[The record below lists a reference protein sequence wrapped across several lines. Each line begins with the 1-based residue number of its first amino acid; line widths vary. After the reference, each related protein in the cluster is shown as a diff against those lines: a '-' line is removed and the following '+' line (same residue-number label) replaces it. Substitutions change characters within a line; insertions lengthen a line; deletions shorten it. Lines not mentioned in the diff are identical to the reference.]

1 MNDTHTDAD
10 LGSLLRTN
18 DPRKLKSFLD
28 SQLSAIRSELER
40 KGMADQN
47 IKALKLLEEFNASFM
62 SIMTGYH
69 RKDAMITNMIFIT
82 SIIGSL
88 IIVPGLMLL
97 PLLVSGLPA
106 LILIPI
112 VIALPLALVGTLFGM
127 DFLDRCLRKWNLESL
142 EKKLKGLDAIS
153 QQISQLCAQEKAEI
167 EQNTAA
173 LLAMK
178 QHSGPDSSTP
188 ACAPLD
194 ATSGAL
200 VLFSSPSLQQTSV
213 PNPDPVDCTDKSK
226 QSLTMYPT

>member
-112 VIALPLALVGTLFGM
+112 VIALPLVLVGTFIALA
-127 DFLDRCLRKWNLESL
+127 FLENFLRKWNLESL
-142 EKKLKGLDAIS
+142 EKKLKGLEKIS
-153 QQISQLCAQEKAEI
+153 QQLQGLAAEAKAEI
-167 EQNTAA
+167 DQETAA
-173 LLAMK
+173 LLARMK
-178 QHSGPDSSTP
+178 HSGSDSTP
-188 ACAPLD
+188 PCAPLD
-194 ATSGAL
+194 ANSGAL
-200 VLFSSPSLQQTSV
+200 VLFSSSSLGQTSV
-213 PNPDPVDCTDKSK
+213 PNSDPVDCTDKSK
-226 QSLTMYPT
+226 QSLTMYPR